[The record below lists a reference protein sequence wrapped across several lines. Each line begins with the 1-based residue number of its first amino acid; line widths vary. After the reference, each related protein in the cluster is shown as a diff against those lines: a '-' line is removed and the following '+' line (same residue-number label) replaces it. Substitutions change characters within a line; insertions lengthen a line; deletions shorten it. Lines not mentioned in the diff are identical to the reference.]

1 MKINVCQW
9 LQDEP
14 GWQDVFTIDNMH
26 NIHTN
31 NPTINYL
38 DQGWQ
43 SIWLLDGIV
52 GRKWK

>member
-1 MKINVCQW
+1 MKIDVWHW
-9 LQDEP
+9 LQYDP
-14 GWQDVFTIDNMH
+14 GWQDVFTIINIH
-26 NIHTN
+26 NLHTN
-31 NPTINYL
+31 NLTINYL